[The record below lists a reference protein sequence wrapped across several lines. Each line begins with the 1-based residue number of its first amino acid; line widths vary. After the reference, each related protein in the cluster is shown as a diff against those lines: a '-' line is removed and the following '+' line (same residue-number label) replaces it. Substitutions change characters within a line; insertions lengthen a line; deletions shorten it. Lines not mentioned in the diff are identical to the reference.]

1 MTFLS
6 THHQKCVGYSV
17 LFAVLLNLLLPALAV
32 HVATPDEV
40 SPPAGV
46 NALTYKEQVMHMLV
60 HHHQVPVSSSLVVA
74 LVVALSVMAACKCVA
89 KY

>member
-17 LFAVLLNLLLPALAV
+17 LFAVVLNLVLPMLAKQ
-32 HVATPDEV
+32 VATPEEV
-40 SPPAGV
+40 SPPEGAENLG
-46 NALTYKEQVMHMLV
+46 LKEQVMHMLV
-60 HHHQVPVSSSLVVA
+60 HHSQVPVSSSLVVA
-74 LVVALSVMAACKCVA
+74 LIVAVAVTSACKCVS